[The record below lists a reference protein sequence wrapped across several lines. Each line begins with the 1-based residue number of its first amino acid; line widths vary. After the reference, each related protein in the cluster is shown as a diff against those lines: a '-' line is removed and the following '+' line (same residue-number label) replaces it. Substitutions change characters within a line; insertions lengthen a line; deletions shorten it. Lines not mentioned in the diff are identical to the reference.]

1 MEGLR
6 VPMFSTYTSD
16 LEPGNYATI
25 RDKLISTPPIPS
37 AASTF
42 LDDALGRTA
51 RRDHKLVN
59 KPPAAALSVTSSSHN
74 LRENCNYHAVVT
86 PPTSSTTTPVLYS
99 LPTFLTG
106 SGEVKIWLI
115 EYEWALR
122 ILNVVLSKTFL
133 VGRIIRIHSFSDSL
147 ALEILS
153 SDIANISSGNTRF
166 DSLKHYVLSPLLNY
180 SKMSEEARG
189 AVAGGF
195 RLRASHIMP
204 DTRRE

>member
-25 RDKLISTPPIPS
+25 RDKLNSTPPIPS

-86 PPTSSTTTPVLYS
+86 PPTSSTSTPVLYS
-99 LPTFLTG
+99 R

-122 ILNVVLSKTFL
+122 ILNAVLSKAFFL
-133 VGRIIRIHSFSDSL
+133 VGHIIRIHSFSDSL

-153 SDIANISSGNTRF
+153 SDVANILSGNTQL
-166 DSLKHYVLSPLLNY
+166 DSLKHSLGPFSLARLLQDV
-180 SKMSEEARG
+180 SWQEEAKG
-189 AVAGGF
+189 AVARGF